1 MSMNVVYYVAST
13 MPLGDSNVTSNTTLF
28 IPQWDDLYSAPND
41 VVCFV
46 GSVAALEPDIN
57 SVYGSGGADCTA
69 ANGCGVHVHAGADCA
84 DTETQG
90 KFVPC

>member
-1 MSMNVVYYVAST
+1 MNAMYYVAST
-13 MPLGDSNVTSNTTLF
+13 MPLGDSIVTSSTTIF
-28 IPQWDDLYSAPND
+28 VPQWNDMDSAPND

-46 GSVAALEPDIN
+46 GSAAALEPGIKSAN
-57 SVYGSGGADCTA
+57 GGGGTDCTA
-69 ANGCGVHVHAGADCA
+69 GNGCGVHVHAGADCA